1 MGVLFC
7 QKPNSMICSCKLPAA
22 EEEKG
27 GKKKLFSF
35 LTEGNAG
42 GFLVWDME
50 KFRRDQ
56 ARDALGMMEFSRL
69 EKPFKIIQ

>member
-1 MGVLFC
+1 M
-7 QKPNSMICSCKLPAA
+7 
-22 EEEKG
+22 